1 MIKRS
6 LLISWM
12 ILLLL
17 GGFLWWGFAPVQIGG
32 PVGYVIVNGSSMEP
46 GFSKGDLVL
55 TRSEIQPQPG
65 TAVVYQQ
72 PQIGMIFH
80 RVIDIQNGSYLL
92 QGDNNDWVDSYQPA
106 EDEIIGGYWLR
117 IPSGGTIIT
126 RLREPLNFSLLSL
139 GIVGVII
146 SLFYFQKQDMAKK
159 RKNRV
164 KNPAHASEKKSDTRA
179 GEFRQDLLL
188 MLGVLALAAVILG
201 LFAFLQP
208 LEQEVSEEFQY
219 QHQSEL
225 NYSAQ
230 DLSGI
235 YDSSQVMTGQPVYLD
250 LTCRVDLN
258 IDYRLT
264 APAMTPG
271 NQALFTGSYR
281 ISALL
286 EDVDGWQR
294 TIPLEDFRSFSGTS
308 FSEAAELD
316 VCEIRDLILEKE
328 QKTGTSNRWYTLFIR
343 PEINYQGQIS
353 ELPLE
358 GVFRPEFQF
367 QIDTSL
373 MRLPGEEEQL
383 TIIEEGA
390 LEKTRIL
397 PNTLS
402 IFGLSLEVKTARWTA
417 LSVLII
423 CLAGGIWPLVSL
435 YRDWKSS
442 DASWI
447 QVQYHPMLVDVA
459 FGSPARNAEQIVQ
472 VASFQ
477 DLSKMAER
485 YGAMI
490 LHESRGHLHRYS
502 IQDEGTVYQY
512 SLDGIRDHSLF
523 SDLNDFKIA
532 LNTALEEDQF
542 ELYYQPIVDLRSK
555 QVTGIEAFVRWN
567 HPRLGLLYPAE
578 FIQLA
583 EENGLIPVIDRWVIE
598 SGCRQLNEWGEFGL
612 PLVPLSI
619 NISPNTILDDNFS
632 NHIENAV
639 VQSSCNPDFLQLEIN
654 RSNQV
659 FRDKTIQQR
668 LLDLRRLGVRLAL
681 DNFATDAANQ
691 IDQVSRMPIQS
702 LKIDRSIMQGITGDQ
717 SNLRLINAVVKM
729 ARSLQIEVIAQGV
742 ENNEQIALLEKQ
754 EISLAQ
760 GYFLGDPVPAREMGW
775 KLGKTLPQGS
785 GKELEE

>member
-6 LLISWM
+6 LFMSWM
-12 ILLLL
+12 TLLLL
-17 GGFLWWGFAPVQIGG
+17 GGFLWGGFAPIQIGG
-32 PVGYVIVNGSSMEP
+32 PVGYVIINGSSMEP

-55 TRSEIQPQPG
+55 TRRGIQPETG
-65 TAVVYQQ
+65 KAVVYQQ
-72 PQIGMIFH
+72 PQIGMVFH
-80 RVIDIQNGSYLL
+80 RVIDVQNGSYQLK
-92 QGDNNDWVDSYQPA
+92 GDNNDWVDSYQPTG
-106 EDEIIGGYWLR
+106 DEILGGYWLR

-126 RLREPLNFSLLSL
+126 RLREPLNFSMVVL
-139 GIVGVII
+139 GIAGLMVSI
-146 SLFYFQKQDMAKK
+146 LYFQKQDMTKK
-159 RKNRV
+159 RGKRI
-164 KNPAHASEKKSDTRA
+164 KEQNPSSDPRG

-188 MLGVLALAAVILG
+188 LLGVLGLAAVVLG
-201 LFAFLQP
+201 TFAFLRP
-208 LEQEVSEEFQY
+208 LDQEAVEDYQY

-250 LTCRVDLN
+250 LTCRVDLD
-258 IDYRLT
+258 IDYRFT
-264 APAMTPG
+264 APEMTPG
-271 NQALFTGSYR
+271 NQALFSGSYR
-281 ISALL
+281 IRALL

-294 TIPLEDFRSFSGTS
+294 TIPLEDSSDFSGTS
-308 FSEAAELD
+308 FSEAADLD

-328 QKTGTSNRWYTLFIR
+328 QKTGTSNRWYTLVIR
-343 PEINYQGQIS
+343 PEISYQGQIG

-358 GVFRPEFQF
+358 GEFQPEFQF

-390 LEKTRIL
+390 LEKIRVL

-402 IFGLSLEVKTARWTA
+402 IFGLSLDVKTARWTA
-417 LSVLII
+417 AAVFLF
-423 CLAGGIWPLVSL
+423 CLAGGVWPLVSL

-442 DASWI
+442 DASRI

-490 LHESRGHLHRYS
+490 LHESRGHFHRYS

-512 SLDGIRDHSLF
+512 SLDGIQDHSLF
-523 SDLNDFKIA
+523 SDLNDFKLA
-532 LNTALEEDQF
+532 LSTALEQDQL
-542 ELYYQPIVDLRSK
+542 ELYYQPIVDLRDK

-567 HPRLGLLYPAE
+567 HPRLGMLYPAE

-598 SGCRQLNEWGEFGL
+598 RGCRQLNEWEEFGL

-632 NHIENAV
+632 NHIKNALL
-639 VQSSCNPDFLQLEIN
+639 QSRCNPDFLQLEIN
-654 RSNQV
+654 RSNQI

-668 LLDLRRLGVRLAL
+668 LLAIRRLGIRLAI

-702 LKIDRSIMQGITGDQ
+702 LKIDRSIMQGVTGDQ

-775 KLGKTLPQGS
+775 KLGKTLPQSS
-785 GKELEE
+785 GEELEE